1 MMKKVENV
9 EKTGLKWLANNSADL
24 SSLRAT
30 RSPKDI
36 SGGRLAHFHFVAEYN
51 QKHLGSDLGILAFH
65 LVIVLT
71 SVVLDELVIDKD
83 ILSLVYR

>member
-1 MMKKVENV
+1 MKKVENV

-36 SGGRLAHFHFVAEYN
+36 SGSRLEVHFHFVAEYN

-65 LVIVLT
+65 LVVVLT
-71 SVVLDELVIDKD
+71 SVILDELVIDKD
-83 ILSLVYR
+83 N